1 MVYQLSDSF
10 NDVNNELH
18 VDKSDDVFNDFLFMD
33 FNLVL
38 ENDMLRKVDL
48 MSMSQ
53 SLEVRTPFLDH
64 KLVEYVF
71 SLPSKY
77 KIDHNNRKKILK
89 DAFKDE
95 LPSEV
100 FNRRK
105 HGFEIPLDKWFRGE
119 LKSFIDDEIFEN
131 NVAVKEGILSKNG
144 IVNIK
149 KSWYENPIGNAPY
162 HVWTMIV
169 LNNFLKKY
177 IF

>member
-1 MVYQLSDSF
+1 MGQEMVHQLSDLYY
-10 NDVNNELH
+10 DVENQFH
-18 VDKSDDVFNDFLFMD
+18 IDKSDDIFNDFLFKD

-77 KIDHNNRKKILK
+77 KIDHYNRKKILK
-89 DAFKDE
+89 DAFKNE
-95 LPSEV
+95 LPAEI
-100 FNRRK
+100 FKRRK
-105 HGFEIPLDKWFRGE
+105 HGFEIPLNKWFRGE
-119 LKSFIDDEIFEN
+119 LKHFINDEIFEN

-144 IVNIK
+144 IL
-149 KSWYENPIGNAPY
+149 S
-162 HVWTMIV
+162 
-169 LNNFLKKY
+169 LKKELA
-177 IF
+177 